1 MKKRCKDARPTVG
14 AVKRAAEPGT
24 NSCESPDPICILPR
38 AAAVRQTKISGF
50 LLAGAEN
57 AIPRCHLRQLTGLS
71 DRDLRRQIQDERLS
85 GSPILSS
92 TTTGGYYLPSSETE
106 LEHFVRS
113 MQSRAK
119 EIEAVAAAVEK
130 GNGGLSEQTPYT
142 VPEETL

>member
-1 MKKRCKDARPTVG
+1 MKDKKESRPSVSGTRTATEAGTVCKTASSSVSYDT
-14 AVKRAAEPGT
+14 T
-24 NSCESPDPICILPR
+24 

-71 DRDLRRQIQDERLS
+71 DRDLRRQIQAARLD
-85 GSPILSS
+85 GDPILSS
-92 TTTGGYYLPSSETE
+92 TTTGGYYLPADNAE

-142 VPEETL
+142 VPKESL

>member
-1 MKKRCKDARPTVG
+1 MTKDRKDARPAIGVAG
-14 AVKRAAEPGT
+14 RAAEPGT

-38 AAAVRQTKISGF
+38 AAAVRQTKIKDF

-71 DRDLRRQIQDERLS
+71 DRDLRRQIQAARL
-85 GSPILSS
+85 GGDPILSS
-92 TTTGGYYLPSSETE
+92 TTTGGYYLPADNAE

-130 GNGGLSEQTPYT
+130 GNGD
-142 VPEETL
+142 